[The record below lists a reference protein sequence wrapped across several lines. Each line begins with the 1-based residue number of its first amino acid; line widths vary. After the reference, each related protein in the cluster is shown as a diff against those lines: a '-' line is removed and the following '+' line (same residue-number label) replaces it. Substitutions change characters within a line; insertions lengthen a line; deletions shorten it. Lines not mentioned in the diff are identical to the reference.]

1 MSVEFE
7 FSQCTLAWQ
16 VFRGLSAHRESS
28 KTSLMPVKTSLSQSR
43 HRAAGTALGWGT
55 HHRMHLGHSAVAHT
69 AQHWEPEERGTAQIL
84 PLPTPHHEA
93 TRDWHLENPMKT
105 HFFKNEKK
113 TFLHFISG
121 RICSSCEECSRL
133 LYTHECLARPH
144 KDRYYSKGWVAEL
157 ITAGIAT
164 EHRQAELI
172 GSSRSVW
179 CQACTSC
186 HCIVCCMVKVFLSI
200 HQYDF
205 DEWSFGYTEVAN
217 IYEYPWACNDRSKH
231 IIYPSLEHS
240 ALLFLLDID
249 KKTM

>member
-1 MSVEFE
+1 MRRKPFCILFLAGFAQAVKNVLDFFTPMS
-7 FSQCTLAWQ
+7 AWPDP
-16 VFRGLSAHRESS
+16 E
-28 KTSLMPVKTSLSQSR
+28 PVK
-43 HRAAGTALGWGT
+43 
-55 HHRMHLGHSAVAHT
+55 
-69 AQHWEPEERGTAQIL
+69 I
-84 PLPTPHHEA
+84 
-93 TRDWHLENPMKT
+93 
-105 HFFKNEKK
+105 
-113 TFLHFISG
+113 I
-121 RICSSCEECSRL
+121 
-133 LYTHECLARPH
+133 RPH

-249 KKTM
+249 KKSM